1 MPLPQGFADFFTVQN
16 VWREKEEMNT
26 KVKYLPSAKAAANHL
41 SLVAQEKSFSQMS
54 DEELIV
60 ACQNHQPGAI
70 DQLLKRHKSTIVA
83 MIRRRAP
90 EWVDTQDIVQEAYIR
105 MWKSID
111 QLRSP
116 AAFKGWLGQI
126 VTNLYYD
133 EVRRRV
139 RNQDVISLDEPVE
152 SDDGSKKVER
162 AIADTTT
169 QPDKTFQ
176 RMELVQA
183 LGEALE
189 KIPQQF
195 RQSVLLR
202 EVDGL
207 SYEEIAVITNTELG
221 TVKSRISR
229 ARVKIQ
235 AQLAPYLKESA

>member
-1 MPLPQGFADFFTVQN
+1 MKTNLKFLPGSQ
-16 VWREKEEMNT
+16 K
-26 KVKYLPSAKAAANHL
+26 AANHL
-41 SLVAQEKSFSQMS
+41 SVVAAEKNLS
-54 DEELIV
+54 DMTDAELII
-60 ACQNHQPGAI
+60 ACQNHRAGAI

-90 EWVDTQDIVQEAYIR
+90 EWTDTQDIVQEAYIR

-116 AAFKGWLGQI
+116 AAFKAWLGQI

-133 EVRRRV
+133 ELRRKV
-139 RNQDVISLDEPVE
+139 RNQDVVSLDEPVE
-152 SDDGSKKVER
+152 SEDGTKKVER
-162 AIADTTT
+162 AIADTTS

-183 LGEALE
+183 LTEALE

>member
-1 MPLPQGFADFFTVQN
+1 MVANL
-16 VWREKEEMNT
+16 
-26 KVKYLPSAKAAANHL
+26 KYLPGSKKSSNHL
-41 SLVAQEKSFSQMS
+41 SLVASEKNLKDMT
-54 DEELIV
+54 DAELIISS
-60 ACQNHQPGAI
+60 QNHKPGAI
-70 DQLLKRHKSTIVA
+70 DELLRRHKSTIVA
-83 MIRRRAP
+83 MIRKRAP
-90 EWVDTQDIVQEAYIR
+90 EWTDTQDIVQEAYIR
-105 MWKSID
+105 MWKSIG

-116 AAFKGWLGQI
+116 AAFKAWLGQI

-133 EVRRRV
+133 ELRRKV
-139 RNQDVISLDEPVE
+139 RNQDVVSLDEPVE
-152 SDDGSKKVER
+152 SDDGTKNTER

-169 QPDKTFQ
+169 QPDKAFQ
-176 RMELVQA
+176 RQELVQA
-183 LGEALE
+183 LGAALE
-189 KIPQQF
+189 KIPEQF

>member
-1 MPLPQGFADFFTVQN
+1 
-16 VWREKEEMNT
+16 MNT
-26 KVKYLPSAKAAANHL
+26 KVKYLPKTKKVANHL
-41 SLVAQEKSFSQMS
+41 TLVPLVPVVESGKNLVDMT
-54 DEELIV
+54 DEELIL
-60 ACQNHQPGAI
+60 ACQSNRPGAI
-70 DQLLKRHKSTIVA
+70 DQLLKRHRNTIIA
-83 MIRRRAP
+83 MIRKRAP
-90 EWVDTQDIVQEAYIR
+90 EWTDTQDIMQEAYIR
-105 MWKSID
+105 MWKSIG

-116 AAFKGWLGQI
+116 AAFKAWLGQI

-133 EVRRRV
+133 ELRRKV
-139 RNQDVISLDEPVE
+139 RNQDVVSLDEPVE
-152 SDDGSKKVER
+152 SEDGTKKVER

-169 QPDKTFQ
+169 QSDKTFQ

-207 SYEEIAVITNTELG
+207 SYEEIAVITGTELG

>member
-1 MPLPQGFADFFTVQN
+1 MNNNVKFLPTRN
-16 VWREKEEMNT
+16 RI
-26 KVKYLPSAKAAANHL
+26 HL
-41 SLVAQEKSFSQMS
+41 SVVGPQKDFSEMS
-54 DEELIV
+54 DNELII
-60 ACQNHQPGAI
+60 ACQEHRPGAI
-70 DQLLKRHKSTIVA
+70 DMLLKRHKNTIVA
-83 MIRRRAP
+83 MIRKRAP
-90 EWVDTQDIVQEAYIR
+90 EWTDTADIVQEAYIR

-133 EVRRRV
+133 ELRRRV
-139 RNQDVISLDEPVE
+139 RNQDVVSLDEE
-152 SDDGSKKVER
+152 YENEDGSKKVER
-162 AIADTTT
+162 AIADTSK
-169 QPDKTFQ
+169 QPDKAMQ
-176 RMELVQA
+176 SQELVKA
-183 LGEALE
+183 LGEALD
-189 KIPQQF
+189 KIPEQF

-235 AQLAPYLKESA
+235 AQMEPFMRESA

>member
-1 MPLPQGFADFFTVQN
+1 
-16 VWREKEEMNT
+16 MN
-26 KVKYLPSAKAAANHL
+26 KVKHFPSAKRTVLSVVAAA
-41 SLVAQEKSFSQMS
+41 KSFSDMT
-54 DEELIV
+54 DEELILS
-60 ACQNHQPGAI
+60 CQSHRPGAI
-70 DQLLKRHKSTIVA
+70 DYLLKRHKNTIVA
-83 MIRRRAP
+83 MIRKRAP
-90 EWVDTQDIVQEAYIR
+90 EWADTQDIIQEAYIR

-116 AAFKGWLGQI
+116 AAFKAWLGQI

-133 EVRRRV
+133 ELRRRV
-139 RNQDVISLDEPVE
+139 RNQDVVSLDEPVE
-152 SDDGSKKVER
+152 SEDGTKKVER

-176 RMELVQA
+176 RMELVKA
-183 LGEALE
+183 LGDALE

-207 SYEEIAVITNTELG
+207 SYEEIAAITNTELG

>member
-1 MPLPQGFADFFTVQN
+1 MRFNRAYSLFSILVALLLVGAIAGNSLSQSRRQPPSSNEKKNKRPGETPKKEGDQQEPLPPDV
-16 VWREKEEMNT
+16 VPT
-26 KVKYLPSAKAAANHL
+26 KP
-41 SLVAQEKSFSQMS
+41 
-54 DEELIV
+54 
-60 ACQNHQPGAI
+60 
-70 DQLLKRHKSTIVA
+70 
-83 MIRRRAP
+83 
-90 EWVDTQDIVQEAYIR
+90 QDIEKVTISTQIVNVDAVVYHK
-105 MWKSID
+105 KS
-111 QLRSP
+111 
-116 AAFKGWLGQI
+116 GQI

-133 EVRRRV
+133 ELRRKV

-152 SDDGSKKVER
+152 SEDGTKNAER

-169 QPDKTFQ
+169 QPDKAFQ